1 MATLEEL
8 SAALVKADA
17 AGNATDAK
25 ALADA
30 IRQMRS
36 QPAAGPS
43 PYAETPQKLDQP
55 IEFQARA
62 PEEVKASLNGLPEP
76 ELAAELLKIKS
87 PQGGQPTESNVQA
100 MSGALERTGSIRD
113 VLNKEIASGAL
124 SPTATLDPQ
133 QYPVL
138 APIWEQYKQEMEP
151 SMLGAAA
158 RGAVSQVGPTA
169 GGLVGGAAG
178 SMLGGVGA
186 IGGGIAGS
194 VAGGA
199 LQQEIMSEFQTPQEQ
214 QASQA
219 QAAFDEA
226 RARGSRAIGEA
237 LPLIATL
244 KPAMG
249 TIQKAF
255 AGEVKSIA
263 EIALGGAIGTAIPI
277 ATGGGWER
285 GIVGGVTGGALQPRR
300 MTGELMQRP
309 LRTEA
314 KAREIAGNVVQQYAT
329 EAGGVPE
336 MLARRIESAPSGL
349 TAGGIT
355 PFTTEI
361 SGNEGLIS
369 LGNALANMNSS
380 LRQVRAQ
387 SRAAVSKN
395 IGDVLREQGASFEQ
409 AEQFFAQQNQTL
421 LNDAQKA
428 ADAFIQAGD
437 QQAAKIISDSLA
449 KSQAARTGAEAVVST
464 AEGMLERTQQAL
476 EGARAKLSAR
486 GGVKNQAS
494 VTAKT
499 VLNEERDIE
508 KAAVN
513 KLYDDVKVAGLKST
527 AQNTYQA
534 ALEAKGAKGAGLW
547 GDLPDP
553 IQRIITTL
561 EPPKKGAK
569 PEVSVQ
575 DLMAGIRTLN
585 GKIRSSVD
593 PNEQRILTMVKDGM
607 DADIQALGKAHSD
620 LAVANAAYSSY
631 ASRYK
636 DRAAKGVF
644 NKFGGTED
652 SKTIDA
658 FLGGSIESVRQL
670 KDAIKGRPEGTQAVQ
685 DWIVNDLASSVGESA
700 TPAKINAWLSKRN
713 VEGWLKEFPEAIPT
727 INAYLQDVSKATEAV
742 SATGAAVRTAKQQL
756 QGVKVEPIAR
766 QDATI
771 VREAAKRAA
780 SAQVK
785 QAQETAAS
793 SATAKVI
800 GKEPV
805 TAITSVMES
814 GNPAKAAKELSDLAA
829 TDKTGKATE
838 GLKNAVRKYMDE
850 QRVRFGEVVSTL
862 EDPTATV
869 TMDQLATS
877 YAGLNKMLTAGTQ
890 ERQVLEQILGKKS
903 PELNMMDVY
912 RGQIETMERFR
923 RAAAGQSVT
932 SLNTALKDELNDK
945 MANNL
950 LGFLGKFAYGTMP
963 EGMRYGATGTA
974 MRALGELT
982 SKLSWSGDPSG
993 RSRAI
998 MVEAMTDKK
1007 LMAQLLRP
1015 LDKNNLP
1022 EAKAFVKTYLV
1033 PQVPNQPQQ
1042 ESK

>member
-55 IEFQARA
+55 IEFQSRA

-113 VLNKEIASGAL
+113 VLNKEIASGAI

-158 RGAVSQVGPTA
+158 RGALSQVGPTA

-178 SMLGGVGA
+178 SMLGGIGA

-237 LPLIATL
+237 LPMAATL
-244 KPAMG
+244 KPALG
-249 TIQKAF
+249 TIQRAF
-255 AGEVKSIA
+255 AGDTSAIA
-263 EIALGGAIGTAIPI
+263 QVAIGSALGAGIP
-277 ATGGGWER
+277 AAFGGGAER
-285 GIVGGVTGGALQPRR
+285 AVVGAVTGGALQPRK
-300 MTGELMQRP
+300 MTGAMMQRP

-336 MLARRIESAPSGL
+336 MLARRIESAPGNL
-349 TAGGIT
+349 TAGGVT

-658 FLGGSIESVRQL
+658 FLGGSVESVRQL
-670 KDAIKGRPEGTQAVQ
+670 KDAIKGRSEGTQAVQ
-685 DWIVNDLASSVGESA
+685 DWIVNDLASSVGETA

-756 QGVKVEPIAR
+756 QGVRVEPIAR
-766 QDATI
+766 QDAAI
-771 VREAAKRAA
+771 VRDASKRAA

-793 SATAKVI
+793 SATAKAI

-974 MRALGELT
+974 MRALGEFT

-998 MVEAMTDKK
+998 MTEAMTDKK